1 MKHEIKLEK
10 YNVRC
15 DLISETIEDNELINK
30 TQVND
35 ITIEKVEINKANEKN
50 HNKSKGNYVTIRF
63 NDVTDYTNRNNLINV
78 LTTELKK
85 IISNNNLNDKKVLIV
100 GLGNHLSTADSL
112 GPKTIEKIIV
122 TRHLYELKEV
132 DKTTYTNTSVISPGV
147 YAQTGI
153 ESYEIIKGI
162 VHETKPDY
170 IIAIDALASTTIQNV
185 NKIIQITDSGIEP
198 GSGIGN
204 NRKELS
210 YKTLKVPVI
219 AIGVPTVVEIS
230 TIVKDTINLL
240 SKKITYDILNLNNP
254 KTKLEINKDYNTSY
268 NLDEKERTTYLG
280 LIGNLNNEEIKT
292 LFNEVLT
299 PTGFNYIVTPK
310 EIDFTTEKM
319 SIVIAKSINEA
330 LNNI

>member
-10 YNVRC
+10 YNIRC
-15 DLISETIEDNELINK
+15 DLISEAIEDNELINK
-30 TQVND
+30 TQIND
-35 ITIEKVEINKANEKN
+35 ITIEKIEINKTNEKN
-50 HNKSKGNYVTIRF
+50 YNKSKGNYITIRF
-63 NDVTDYTNRNNLINV
+63 NDITDYTNRNNLINV

-85 IISNNNLNDKKVLIV
+85 IISSNGLNNKKTLIV
-100 GLGNHLSTADSL
+100 GLGNNLSTADSL
-112 GPKTIEKIIV
+112 GPKTIEKVII
-122 TRHLYELKEV
+122 TRHLYNLGEV
-132 DKTTYTNTSVISPGV
+132 DKTTYTNTSAISPGV

-162 VHETKPDY
+162 IHETKPDY
-170 IIAIDALASTTIQNV
+170 IIAIDALASTSIQNV
-185 NKIIQITDSGIEP
+185 NRIIQITDSGIEP

-240 SKKITYDILNLNNP
+240 SKKLTYDMLNINNP
-254 KTKLEINKDYNTSY
+254 KTKLEINKDYNTKY
-268 NLDEKERTTYLG
+268 NLDKKERVTYLG
-280 LIGNLNNEEIKT
+280 LIGNLNNEEIET
-292 LFNEVLT
+292 LFDEVLT

-319 SIVIAKSINEA
+319 SIVIAKSINET